1 MRRMTDKLNQA
12 LRKLPDWPLYVIGVV
27 PIGWIYYLGLT
38 GQLGADPVKK
48 IEHQVGLWALWLLI
62 AGLAVSPCA
71 KLLNIKMIKFRR
83 AIGLLGFFY
92 VFVHLLTWLL
102 LDVQILSQVWADI
115 VKRPYITIGMV
126 AFLLMIPL
134 AATSN
139 NWSVRI
145 LGAATWKRLHRL
157 TYAVALLG
165 GLHFVML
172 AKGFQLEPL
181 IYLAVILALIGLRLT
196 VDGRGRRSRASASS
210 AATTR

>member
-196 VDGRGRRSRASASS
+196 VDGRGGRARASASS

>member
-196 VDGRGRRSRASASS
+196 VDGRGRRPRASASS
-210 AATTR
+210 AATSR

>member
-1 MRRMTDKLNQA
+1 MRRMTDKMNQA

-196 VDGRGRRSRASASS
+196 VDGRGGRARASASS